1 MMKLGP
7 IFAASL
13 MLILLITASWMMGC
27 TTAKG
32 INFEEGLSKFEA
44 GQLNEA
50 IAVFSEIAKTP
61 GKYQKRAKYYI
72 GECYK
77 LQFKW
82 DEATAQFQQV
92 SDTEPATSYLGAE
105 ARSRIASI
113 REGRKDIERLKFIHD
128 NNPGTQEAADALLEL
143 GSVYEN
149 KLEDYQNAIKTYRQA
164 IQEFP
169 GSQKAAQA
177 QVNIGNIYF
186 YKLYDIDKGWPE
198 FLEINEKNYP
208 DLKFRVGEIKKL
220 LIDTNKTRE
229 EINEHIAF
237 ISQSQ
242 KRKIPEHSKVTGYEI
257 YGVKEDQVAQSF
269 LAVGRKWRDLKNY
282 PKAIEA
288 YRILINRLSLRNREV
303 AQARF
308 GIAEIYQ
315 FDLHRYF
322 EAVDAY
328 EEYIKYHPT
337 DFRREE
343 AVYNLAICYESLKDY
358 EDAYTYYKI
367 YRDTY
372 PEGKFF
378 KAAEMK
384 VRQYEY
390 DEDQDGSP
398 YYKEAAAGTSDTDP
412 TKHP

>member
-1 MMKLGP
+1 MIKLGS
-7 IFAASL
+7 IFAVC
-13 MLILLITASWMMGC
+13 LILPIIIVSMMGC
-27 TTAKG
+27 TTKG
-32 INFEEGLSKFEA
+32 LDYEAGLVKFEA
-44 GQLNEA
+44 GQLDEA

-61 GKYQKRAKYYI
+61 GKYQNRAKFYI

-92 SDTEPATSYLGAE
+92 SDTEPAISYLGSE
-105 ARSRIASI
+105 ARNRISQIRNAS
-113 REGRKDIERLKFIHD
+113 KDIERLKFIHD
-128 NNPGTQEAADALLEL
+128 NNPGTTEAADAFLEL

-149 KLEDYQNAIKTYRQA
+149 NLDDYQNAIKIYRQL

-169 GSQKAAQA
+169 GSQKAVQA

-186 YKLYDIDKGWPE
+186 YKLYDIDKGWSE
-198 FLEINEKNYP
+198 FLNINEQNYP
-208 DLKFRVGEIKKL
+208 DLKFRVAEVKKL
-220 LIDTNKTRE
+220 LIETNKIRS

-242 KRKIPEHSKVTGYEI
+242 KRKIPEHGSKTTGYEI

-269 LAVGRKWRDLKNY
+269 LAVGKKWRDLKNY

-288 YRILINRLSLRNREV
+288 YRILIERLSLRVREV

-315 FDLHRYF
+315 YDLGRYF

-328 EEYIKYHPT
+328 EDYIKYHPT

-343 AVYNLAICYESLKDY
+343 AVYNLAICYESLRDY
-358 EDAYTYYKI
+358 ESAYNYYKA
-367 YRDTY
+367 YRDSY
-372 PEGKFF
+372 SDGKFF

-390 DEDQDGSP
+390 DEDQDGFP

-412 TKHP
+412 AKHP